1 MALSHIFLDSD
12 GIVADFCRGA
22 FTLLDGMDLT
32 LKERNPDL
40 PIEQNYISTLLDKY
54 FKSKYTREEFVKKVD
69 DAGVDFWA
77 NLYATP
83 YSPLSV
89 VEDFVTETGCKLV
102 ILSNPSEFIYAVQ
115 GKNIWLKNH
124 LKVPYS
130 TVYTKE
136 KQYLANTPNSILIDD
151 TFSMCETFSKA
162 GGRVFFYNAYTPHS
176 LDNLTFLL
184 EYEKNHSKQSST

>member
-1 MALSHIFLDSD
+1 MIKHTFLDLD
-12 GIVADFCRGA
+12 GCPVDFLRGA
-22 FTLLDGMDLT
+22 FTVLDGRDLT
-32 LKERNPDL
+32 LEERGIDL
-40 PIEQNYISTLLDKY
+40 IINQNYSSTMLDTY
-54 FKSKYTREEFVKKVD
+54 FKSSITRAEFVKKVD
-69 DAGVDFWA
+69 DAGPEFWA
-77 NLYATP
+77 NLYSTP

-89 VEDFVTETGCKLV
+89 VEDFVTKTGCQLV
-102 ILSNPSEFIYAVQ
+102 ILSNPSEFTYAVE